1 MGGRRSVVLGLLA
14 LVAVSWFWLHWQQQR
29 ERREALSRAH
39 RPDYYLEGFNTIEM
53 GPDGLPKR
61 RLKAARMEHF
71 ADDNT
76 LELTAPEL
84 ELSNPPEMP
93 WRVVAD
99 HAWVS
104 ADRNTVWL
112 RGKVTAW
119 RDFASGGREL
129 EVVTEQVKVLVD
141 KQQAE
146 TEQHAILRRYPD
158 AVMEGVGMRAS
169 LLEHRLELFKQVKGR
184 HERKKKS

>member
-1 MGGRRSVVLGLLA
+1 MGGRRGVILVLIVV
-14 LVAVSWFWLHWQQQR
+14 VAASWFLLHWQQER
-29 ERREALSRAH
+29 ERREALSREH
-39 RPDYYLEGFNTIEM
+39 TPDYYLEGFNTTEM
-53 GPDGLPKR
+53 GLDGLPKR
-61 RLKAARMEHF
+61 RLKAARLEHY

-76 LELTAPEL
+76 LELVAPEL

-93 WRVVAD
+93 WRVVAE

-119 RDFASGGREL
+119 RDFAEGGREL

-146 TEQHAILRRYPD
+146 TDQHAILRRYPGS
-158 AVMEGVGMRAS
+158 VMEGVGMRAN
-169 LLEHRLELFKQVKGR
+169 LIEQRLQLFKQVKGR
-184 HERKKKS
+184 HERKRKS